1 MTTAHP
7 FRRPLGIPDF
17 ERMNLPQAYWRA
29 KVQNVAE
36 EVRPLVAR
44 YLLKMDQMVENGVGM
59 IVLGEPGVG
68 KTGIAALVAKEARSR
83 GYVVMFTSVWELR
96 ELIRAKVRFDDE
108 LSMMQRAAD
117 VPVLILDDLRPDD
130 VSQSWF
136 GRAEVEALVAQRAAQ
151 RKLTVVTTQMTPRE
165 LRDHVPGLMASAEEC
180 MLRVAVKGPNL
191 RKARKE
197 ELRQLVLS
205 D

>member
-117 VPVLILDDLRPDD
+117 VPVLIWTTCVPTMCPRVGSDAPKWRRWSPSGPRSANSRWSRP
-130 VSQSWF
+130 
-136 GRAEVEALVAQRAAQ
+136 R
-151 RKLTVVTTQMTPRE
+151 
-165 LRDHVPGLMASAEEC
+165 
-180 MLRVAVKGPNL
+180 
-191 RKARKE
+191 
-197 ELRQLVLS
+197 
-205 D
+205 